1 VVSVAQEFNRM
12 LWPWNSDSI
21 AEPGGSVVLPRLIQQ
36 LRDDSRLFRQHSPLH
51 RQTDKHFEHSV
62 IIRALRNK
70 DVEGGRWAM
79 RAVMGSVGP
88 ILRRLPDAVAFGF
101 RHQSLRVLGKQAR
114 AGRQRQPDANTD
126 AIARPPGGANSATEH
141 LSMLVTSQLRS
152 VSEVFNRAT

>member
-1 VVSVAQEFNRM
+1 MALE
-12 LWPWNSDSI
+12 L
-21 AEPGGSVVLPRLIQQ
+21 GGHRRSRRQRGAAARLIQQ
-36 LRDDSRLFRQHSPLH
+36 LRDDSRLFRQHSQPH

-126 AIARPPGGANSATEH
+126 AIARLWAPVRMCWFLAGLKLQRFRT
-141 LSMLVTSQLRS
+141 
-152 VSEVFNRAT
+152 RAPQSFVAWIT